1 MDPNVS
7 GPMEPEGEGKPMGP
21 DEDSERYVEGIEYPA
36 GVEDVASAAQSN
48 GAPQALVDR
57 IRSADRESFSSVE
70 DVLAS
75 L

>member
-1 MDPNVS
+1 MDPSVP
-7 GPMEPEGEGKPMGP
+7 GPMEPESGGNPAGP
-21 DEDSERYVEGIEYPA
+21 EEDTERYVEGVEYPA
-36 GVEDVASAAQSN
+36 GVEDVASAAQRN

-70 DVLAS
+70 EVLAV